1 MKQLFILALTAISF
15 GSFAQNQ
22 IKTSE
27 ESVAYSVGSRN
38 SIIVTVP
45 YGKADIVAKEL
56 KKEMKD
62 WGGKLKASKTESTT
76 FQSSLKNMFE
86 RKTFDTYAKVITVDN
101 EVKVAVAVDLG
112 GAYMTSKD
120 HPSQYGEMKV
130 RLENFAATAAKASVK
145 DNVKAEEKILSTLQK
160 EEKSLEKVK
169 ESHLKE
175 IESYKKKIEES
186 QKKIED
192 NIVLQ
197 TKKKD
202 EVKAQAA
209 KIKALENLSFK

>member
-1 MKQLFILALTAISF
+1 MKQLFILAITAISF
-15 GSFAQNQ
+15 SSFAQNQ

-56 KKEMKD
+56 KSEMKG
-62 WGGKLKASKTESTT
+62 WGGKMKAGKSESTT
-76 FQSSLKNMFE
+76 LQSSVKSMFE
-86 RKTFDTYAKVITVDN
+86 RKTFDTYAKVITVDK

-112 GAYMTSKD
+112 GAFMNSKD
-120 HPSQYGEMKV
+120 HPAQYAEMKA
-130 RLENFAATAAKASVK
+130 RLETFAATAAKASVK
-145 DNVKAEEKILSTLQK
+145 DNVKAEEKILSTLEK

-175 IESYKKKIEES
+175 IENYKKKIEES

-192 NIVLQ
+192 NIILQ
-197 TKKKD
+197 TKKKE
-202 EVKAQAA
+202 EVKAQSER
-209 KIKALENLSFK
+209 IKDLENLKFK